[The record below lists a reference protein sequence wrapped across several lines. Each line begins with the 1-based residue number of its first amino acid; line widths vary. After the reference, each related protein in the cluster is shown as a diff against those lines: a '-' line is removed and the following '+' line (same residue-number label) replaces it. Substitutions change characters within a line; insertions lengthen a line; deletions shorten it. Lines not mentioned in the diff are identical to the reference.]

1 MQVMKVAF
9 GGTLHQHLPGMPR
22 GLAHGVPIESTEVM
36 HDVDPVLGSRLAAAT
51 KSGPLACAS
60 RHHQGIDR
68 VGARLLATGH
78 SPDGLV
84 EAIELIVEDP
94 QDA

>member
-1 MQVMKVAF
+1 
-9 GGTLHQHLPGMPR
+9 LP
-22 GLAHGVPIESTEVM
+22 
-36 HDVDPVLGSRLAAAT
+36 GSRLAAAT

-60 RHHQGIDR
+60 HHHQGVDR
-68 VGARLLATGH
+68 VGPGLLATGH